1 MPDELYYQK
10 GGADEAG
17 TSPVSPANV
26 SPDPAI
32 PAGTGKEQTD
42 DEVITAS
49 KLNQILEGW
58 DRKIQSRQD
67 KMASSLD
74 KRVAQAQKEAQTAID
89 LLKGSGS
96 QLTPEQEANIRQ
108 SAVNRALSN
117 TETDSKD
124 TAIPAVPQGQ
134 PRDQEVDVM
143 SRYVNTTLEKMMQES
158 GVYIAPAEAR
168 ILIPNINSLQPHE
181 VINTFK
187 TLIDERKQTNR
198 TSPGSRL
205 PFTQG
210 SAVPGNDALKA
221 QYDQEIRALP
231 KGGNRGET
239 IARLKAKYQAKGLDI
254 T

>member
-10 GGADEAG
+10 GGADGAG
-17 TSPVSPANV
+17 TPAV
-26 SPDPAI
+26 SPDNASPATAN
-32 PAGTGKEQTD
+32 PAVTGAEQTD

-67 KMASSLD
+67 KLASSLD
-74 KRVAQAQKEAQTAID
+74 KRVAQATKEAQTAID
-89 LLKGSGS
+89 LLKRSGS

-108 SAVNRALSN
+108 SAVNSALSN
-117 TETDSKD
+117 VEIDPRE
-124 TAIPAVPQGQ
+124 TAIPAATQSQ

-143 SRYVNTTLEKMMQES
+143 SRYVNSTLEKMMQDS

-168 ILIPNINSLQPHE
+168 ILLPNINSMQPHE
-181 VINTFK
+181 VINSFK
-187 TLIDERKQTNR
+187 TLIDERKQTNQ

-210 SAVPGNDALKA
+210 SGIPGNDALKA
-221 QYDQEIRALP
+221 QYEQELRALP
-231 KGGNRGET
+231 RNAVRAEA
-239 IARLKAKYQAKGLDI
+239 IARLKGRYQAKGLDV

>member
-1 MPDELYYQK
+1 MPEELYYQK
-10 GGADEAG
+10 GGATEAG
-17 TSPVSPANV
+17 TSAVSPENV
-26 SPDPAI
+26 SPDSAI
-32 PAGTGKEQTD
+32 PADAGKEQTD

-67 KMASSLD
+67 KMASTLD
-74 KRVAQAQKEAQTAID
+74 KRVAQAQKEAQIAID

-96 QLTPEQEANIRQ
+96 QLTVEQEASIRQ

-117 TETDSKD
+117 TEFDSQEP
-124 TAIPAVPQGQ
+124 AIPAATQSQ
-134 PRDQEVDVM
+134 PRAQDVDVM

-168 ILIPNINSLQPHE
+168 ILIPEINSMQPHE

-210 SAVPGNDALKA
+210 GGIPGNDALKA
-221 QYDQEIRALP
+221 QYDQEIKTLP
-231 KGGNRGET
+231 RSGNRGEM